1 MPRRTN
7 ERVAIAV
14 ATLASFLTPF
24 MGSATNVA
32 LPAIGPEMRLD
43 AVALTWVATAYL
55 LSAAVFLRFSV
66 MSTVATKELVTSGL
80 AAHSWIWMRVWL
92 RSTT

>member
-7 ERVAIAV
+7 ERVALAV

-66 MSTVATKELVTSGL
+66 MSTHSVLLVEGSSQTARNVDSR
-80 AAHSWIWMRVWL
+80 HRP
-92 RSTT
+92 